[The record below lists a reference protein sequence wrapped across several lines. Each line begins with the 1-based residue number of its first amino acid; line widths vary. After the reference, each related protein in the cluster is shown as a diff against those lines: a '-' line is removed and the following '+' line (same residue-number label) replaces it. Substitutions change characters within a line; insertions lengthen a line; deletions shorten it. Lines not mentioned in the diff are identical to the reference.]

1 MSQMSELTLTI
12 IKLGFLAVLWLFV
25 LTAVSVM
32 RSDLFGR
39 RVNRTPPR
47 RPGVPATPPAA
58 STQRVAKPGKATK
71 APKGRRGVPSALVVT
86 QGALSGTTVRLGDQ
100 PVTLGRSQDS
110 TIVLDDDYVSSRH
123 ARFFPRDGQWLV
135 EDMGS
140 TNGTYLDRTKV
151 TQPTAVKIGM
161 PLRIGKTVVELRK

>member
-1 MSQMSELTLTI
+1 MSEMSELTLTMI
-12 IKLGFLAVLWLFV
+12 RLGFLAVLWLFV

-39 RVNRTPPR
+39 RVAQRSSGR
-47 RPGVPATPPAA
+47 RPATPAPAPRPA
-58 STQRVAKPGKATK
+58 RQERQAKPAKGK
-71 APKGRRGVPSALVVT
+71 RGVPTALVVT

-140 TNGTYLDRTKV
+140 TNGTYLDRNKV
-151 TQPTAVKIGM
+151 TGPTPVKIGM
-161 PLRIGKTVVELRK
+161 PIRIGKTVVELRK

>member
-1 MSQMSELTLTI
+1 MSEMSELTLTMI
-12 IKLGFLAVLWLFV
+12 RLGFLAVLWLFV

-39 RVNRTPPR
+39 RVANRSSGR
-47 RPGVPATPPAA
+47 RPATPAPAPRPA
-58 STQRVAKPGKATK
+58 RAERPAKPAKGK
-71 APKGRRGVPSALVVT
+71 RGVPTALVVT

-123 ARFFPRDGQWLV
+123 ARFFPKDGQWLV

-140 TNGTYLDRTKV
+140 TNGTYLDRNKV
-151 TQPTAVKIGM
+151 TGPTPVKIGM
-161 PLRIGKTVVELRK
+161 PIRIGKTVVELRK